1 MRVLI
6 LIERVS
12 TCYHVDG
19 YLLNTF
25 INNPNSFSLNP
36 LEILPW
42 LLLLFFFLP
51 LLEKYRDEMNN
62 PKRIKSRT
70 KVILTIL
77 PKGNFYL
84 KKNGGERR
92 DDIRGI

>member
-12 TCYHVDG
+12 TCSRVAG

-42 LLLLFFFLP
+42 LLLFFLP
-51 LLEKYRDEMNN
+51 LLSEKQ
-62 PKRIKSRT
+62 
-70 KVILTIL
+70 
-77 PKGNFYL
+77 GN
-84 KKNGGERR
+84 K
-92 DDIRGI
+92 